1 MIPALLTSQA
11 REVRPCASTYADSG
25 RRSCWLRW
33 LAGSS
38 WLVGGWRWWTGSGW
52 IGDVRLTIR
61 ILGAE
66 VFHIDTEPEYDE
78 DDVSRDLS
86 GGSLGSD
93 RIEVRETDCFMG
105 FTNGRD
111 E

>member
-1 MIPALLTSQA
+1 M
-11 REVRPCASTYADSG
+11 
-25 RRSCWLRW
+25 
-33 LAGSS
+33 
-38 WLVGGWRWWTGSGW
+38 
-52 IGDVRLTIR
+52 RLTIR

-66 VFHIDTEPEYDE
+66 VFYIDTEPEHEE

-93 RIEVRETDCFMG
+93 RIEVRETDYFLG